1 MYQAISLLET
11 LMKHSDIQ
19 EILDFFSSSSHAA
32 VDLLFWWGFWSHLW
46 LLAGEVS
53 REEKAESSHE
63 RYQRCCQQALTVDW

>member
-32 VDLLFWWGFWSHLW
+32 VDLLF
-46 LLAGEVS
+46 
-53 REEKAESSHE
+53 
-63 RYQRCCQQALTVDW
+63 